1 MEHTIAAISTSTM
14 SSGGIS
20 IVRMSGKDAIETADK
35 IFVSKNG
42 KKLSEASSHTVHYGN
57 IVDEDGNIIDEV
69 LVIVMRAPNTYTRED
84 VVEIDCH
91 GGILVTRKVLEAA
104 IKAGAK
110 PAEPGEFTKRAFL
123 NGRIDL
129 SQAEAVIDVI
139 NSKNE
144 YALKSSV
151 SQLDGK
157 LSAKIKEIRE
167 VILNHVAYIEA
178 ALDDPEHISL
188 DNYVNNIEK
197 DVDNC
202 VDNVYK
208 LLKTSDNGRIMRDGI
223 RTVILGKTNAGKSSL
238 LNALAKEERAIV
250 TDIEGTTRD
259 VLEEQ
264 VNLGGVTLNLVDT
277 AGIRKTDDYVESI
290 GVEKAKKYAQ
300 DADLVIFVV
309 DSSRPLD
316 KNDDDI
322 ISLIQNKNVIVL
334 LNKSDMEQVVK
345 PEDLK
350 NLNKFSMV
358 SISAKNETGLDK
370 LEHAIKDMF
379 FNGEIS
385 FNEEIYITNVRHKT
399 LLQEALDSLHMVKD
413 GINQGMS
420 EDFLTIDLMTAYEKL
435 GMIIGEEVE
444 DDLADRIFSK
454 FCMGKKRLFKETAVK
469 NLCET
474 YDVVVVGAG
483 HAGCEAALACAR
495 LGLNTICFT
504 VSCESIAMM
513 PCNPNIGG
521 SSKGHLV
528 REIDALGGEMGK
540 NIDAT
545 FIQSKMLNKSKGPAV
560 HSLRAQADKSDY
572 SHRMR
577 KIMENTDNLLVRQAE
592 VSEIIVEDGIIKGV
606 KTVSG
611 ASYFAKAVVLCTG
624 VYLKA
629 KCIFG
634 DVSYETGPNGLLPA
648 NHLTQSL
655 VDNGIEVRRFKT
667 GTPARVDKRSIDF
680 SKMTE
685 QFGDERVVPFSF
697 TTDPETVQKDQVSC
711 WLTYTNEETHKIIRD
726 NLDRS
731 PLYAGVIHGTGAR
744 IS

>member
-264 VNLGGVTLNLVDT
+264 VNLGGVTLNLIDT

-322 ISLIQNKNVIVL
+322 ISLIQDKNVIVL

-454 FCMGKKRLFKETAVK
+454 FCMGK
-469 NLCET
+469 
-474 YDVVVVGAG
+474 
-483 HAGCEAALACAR
+483 
-495 LGLNTICFT
+495 
-504 VSCESIAMM
+504 
-513 PCNPNIGG
+513 
-521 SSKGHLV
+521 
-528 REIDALGGEMGK
+528 
-540 NIDAT
+540 
-545 FIQSKMLNKSKGPAV
+545 
-560 HSLRAQADKSDY
+560 
-572 SHRMR
+572 
-577 KIMENTDNLLVRQAE
+577 
-592 VSEIIVEDGIIKGV
+592 
-606 KTVSG
+606 
-611 ASYFAKAVVLCTG
+611 
-624 VYLKA
+624 
-629 KCIFG
+629 
-634 DVSYETGPNGLLPA
+634 
-648 NHLTQSL
+648 
-655 VDNGIEVRRFKT
+655 
-667 GTPARVDKRSIDF
+667 
-680 SKMTE
+680 
-685 QFGDERVVPFSF
+685 
-697 TTDPETVQKDQVSC
+697 
-711 WLTYTNEETHKIIRD
+711 
-726 NLDRS
+726 
-731 PLYAGVIHGTGAR
+731 
-744 IS
+744 

>member
-69 LVIVMRAPNTYTRED
+69 LIIVMRAPNTYTRED

-264 VNLGGVTLNLVDT
+264 VNLGGVTLNLIDT

-322 ISLIQNKNVIVL
+322 ISLIQDKNVIVL

-454 FCMGKKRLFKETAVK
+454 FCMGK
-469 NLCET
+469 
-474 YDVVVVGAG
+474 
-483 HAGCEAALACAR
+483 
-495 LGLNTICFT
+495 
-504 VSCESIAMM
+504 
-513 PCNPNIGG
+513 
-521 SSKGHLV
+521 
-528 REIDALGGEMGK
+528 
-540 NIDAT
+540 
-545 FIQSKMLNKSKGPAV
+545 
-560 HSLRAQADKSDY
+560 
-572 SHRMR
+572 
-577 KIMENTDNLLVRQAE
+577 
-592 VSEIIVEDGIIKGV
+592 
-606 KTVSG
+606 
-611 ASYFAKAVVLCTG
+611 
-624 VYLKA
+624 
-629 KCIFG
+629 
-634 DVSYETGPNGLLPA
+634 
-648 NHLTQSL
+648 
-655 VDNGIEVRRFKT
+655 
-667 GTPARVDKRSIDF
+667 
-680 SKMTE
+680 
-685 QFGDERVVPFSF
+685 
-697 TTDPETVQKDQVSC
+697 
-711 WLTYTNEETHKIIRD
+711 
-726 NLDRS
+726 
-731 PLYAGVIHGTGAR
+731 
-744 IS
+744 

>member
-69 LVIVMRAPNTYTRED
+69 LIIVMRAPNTYTRED

-399 LLQEALDSLHMVKD
+399 LLKEALDSLHMVKD

-454 FCMGKKRLFKETAVK
+454 FCMGK
-469 NLCET
+469 
-474 YDVVVVGAG
+474 
-483 HAGCEAALACAR
+483 
-495 LGLNTICFT
+495 
-504 VSCESIAMM
+504 
-513 PCNPNIGG
+513 
-521 SSKGHLV
+521 
-528 REIDALGGEMGK
+528 
-540 NIDAT
+540 
-545 FIQSKMLNKSKGPAV
+545 
-560 HSLRAQADKSDY
+560 
-572 SHRMR
+572 
-577 KIMENTDNLLVRQAE
+577 
-592 VSEIIVEDGIIKGV
+592 
-606 KTVSG
+606 
-611 ASYFAKAVVLCTG
+611 
-624 VYLKA
+624 
-629 KCIFG
+629 
-634 DVSYETGPNGLLPA
+634 
-648 NHLTQSL
+648 
-655 VDNGIEVRRFKT
+655 
-667 GTPARVDKRSIDF
+667 
-680 SKMTE
+680 
-685 QFGDERVVPFSF
+685 
-697 TTDPETVQKDQVSC
+697 
-711 WLTYTNEETHKIIRD
+711 
-726 NLDRS
+726 
-731 PLYAGVIHGTGAR
+731 
-744 IS
+744 

>member
-42 KKLSEASSHTVHYGN
+42 KKLSEAISHTVHYGN

-264 VNLGGVTLNLVDT
+264 VNLSGVTLNLVDT

-454 FCMGKKRLFKETAVK
+454 FCMGK
-469 NLCET
+469 
-474 YDVVVVGAG
+474 
-483 HAGCEAALACAR
+483 
-495 LGLNTICFT
+495 
-504 VSCESIAMM
+504 
-513 PCNPNIGG
+513 
-521 SSKGHLV
+521 
-528 REIDALGGEMGK
+528 
-540 NIDAT
+540 
-545 FIQSKMLNKSKGPAV
+545 
-560 HSLRAQADKSDY
+560 
-572 SHRMR
+572 
-577 KIMENTDNLLVRQAE
+577 
-592 VSEIIVEDGIIKGV
+592 
-606 KTVSG
+606 
-611 ASYFAKAVVLCTG
+611 
-624 VYLKA
+624 
-629 KCIFG
+629 
-634 DVSYETGPNGLLPA
+634 
-648 NHLTQSL
+648 
-655 VDNGIEVRRFKT
+655 
-667 GTPARVDKRSIDF
+667 
-680 SKMTE
+680 
-685 QFGDERVVPFSF
+685 
-697 TTDPETVQKDQVSC
+697 
-711 WLTYTNEETHKIIRD
+711 
-726 NLDRS
+726 
-731 PLYAGVIHGTGAR
+731 
-744 IS
+744 

>member
-42 KKLSEASSHTVHYGN
+42 KKLSEAISHTVHYGN

-444 DDLADRIFSK
+444 DDLADSIFSK
-454 FCMGKKRLFKETAVK
+454 FCMGK
-469 NLCET
+469 
-474 YDVVVVGAG
+474 
-483 HAGCEAALACAR
+483 
-495 LGLNTICFT
+495 
-504 VSCESIAMM
+504 
-513 PCNPNIGG
+513 
-521 SSKGHLV
+521 
-528 REIDALGGEMGK
+528 
-540 NIDAT
+540 
-545 FIQSKMLNKSKGPAV
+545 
-560 HSLRAQADKSDY
+560 
-572 SHRMR
+572 
-577 KIMENTDNLLVRQAE
+577 
-592 VSEIIVEDGIIKGV
+592 
-606 KTVSG
+606 
-611 ASYFAKAVVLCTG
+611 
-624 VYLKA
+624 
-629 KCIFG
+629 
-634 DVSYETGPNGLLPA
+634 
-648 NHLTQSL
+648 
-655 VDNGIEVRRFKT
+655 
-667 GTPARVDKRSIDF
+667 
-680 SKMTE
+680 
-685 QFGDERVVPFSF
+685 
-697 TTDPETVQKDQVSC
+697 
-711 WLTYTNEETHKIIRD
+711 
-726 NLDRS
+726 
-731 PLYAGVIHGTGAR
+731 
-744 IS
+744 

>member
-277 AGIRKTDDYVESI
+277 AGIRKTDDYVENI
-290 GVEKAKKYAQ
+290 GVNKAKKYASE
-300 DADLVIFVV
+300 ADLIIFVI
-309 DSSRPLD
+309 DASRPLD
-316 KNDDDI
+316 NNDYEIMD
-322 ISLIQNKNVIVL
+322 LIMNKKVLVL
-334 LNKSDMEQVVK
+334 LNKSDIQAVVTK
-345 PEDLK
+345 EDILK
-350 NLNKFSMV
+350 HLSCNVISV
-358 SISAKNETGLDK
+358 SAKEETGIDD
-370 LEHAIKDMF
+370 LENEIKNMF
-379 FNGEIS
+379 FNGEIET
-385 FNEEIYITNVRHKT
+385 NEEIYITNLRHKN
-399 LLQEALDSLHMVKD
+399 LLREALESLKLVKG
-413 GINQGMS
+413 GIEAGVS
-420 EDFLTIDLMTAYEKL
+420 EDFLTIDMMNAYEKL
-435 GMIIGEEVE
+435 GLIIGEEVE
-444 DDLADRIFSK
+444 DDLADRIFEK
-454 FCMGKKRLFKETAVK
+454 FCMGK
-469 NLCET
+469 
-474 YDVVVVGAG
+474 
-483 HAGCEAALACAR
+483 
-495 LGLNTICFT
+495 
-504 VSCESIAMM
+504 
-513 PCNPNIGG
+513 
-521 SSKGHLV
+521 
-528 REIDALGGEMGK
+528 
-540 NIDAT
+540 
-545 FIQSKMLNKSKGPAV
+545 
-560 HSLRAQADKSDY
+560 
-572 SHRMR
+572 
-577 KIMENTDNLLVRQAE
+577 
-592 VSEIIVEDGIIKGV
+592 
-606 KTVSG
+606 
-611 ASYFAKAVVLCTG
+611 
-624 VYLKA
+624 
-629 KCIFG
+629 
-634 DVSYETGPNGLLPA
+634 
-648 NHLTQSL
+648 
-655 VDNGIEVRRFKT
+655 
-667 GTPARVDKRSIDF
+667 
-680 SKMTE
+680 
-685 QFGDERVVPFSF
+685 
-697 TTDPETVQKDQVSC
+697 
-711 WLTYTNEETHKIIRD
+711 
-726 NLDRS
+726 
-731 PLYAGVIHGTGAR
+731 
-744 IS
+744 

>member
-188 DNYVNNIEK
+188 NNYVNNIEK

-454 FCMGKKRLFKETAVK
+454 FCMGK
-469 NLCET
+469 
-474 YDVVVVGAG
+474 
-483 HAGCEAALACAR
+483 
-495 LGLNTICFT
+495 
-504 VSCESIAMM
+504 
-513 PCNPNIGG
+513 
-521 SSKGHLV
+521 
-528 REIDALGGEMGK
+528 
-540 NIDAT
+540 
-545 FIQSKMLNKSKGPAV
+545 
-560 HSLRAQADKSDY
+560 
-572 SHRMR
+572 
-577 KIMENTDNLLVRQAE
+577 
-592 VSEIIVEDGIIKGV
+592 
-606 KTVSG
+606 
-611 ASYFAKAVVLCTG
+611 
-624 VYLKA
+624 
-629 KCIFG
+629 
-634 DVSYETGPNGLLPA
+634 
-648 NHLTQSL
+648 
-655 VDNGIEVRRFKT
+655 
-667 GTPARVDKRSIDF
+667 
-680 SKMTE
+680 
-685 QFGDERVVPFSF
+685 
-697 TTDPETVQKDQVSC
+697 
-711 WLTYTNEETHKIIRD
+711 
-726 NLDRS
+726 
-731 PLYAGVIHGTGAR
+731 
-744 IS
+744 

>member
-1 MEHTIAAISTSTM
+1 MEHTIAAISTSAM

-208 LLKTSDNGRIMRDGI
+208 LLKTSDNGRIMRNGI

-454 FCMGKKRLFKETAVK
+454 FCMGK
-469 NLCET
+469 
-474 YDVVVVGAG
+474 
-483 HAGCEAALACAR
+483 
-495 LGLNTICFT
+495 
-504 VSCESIAMM
+504 
-513 PCNPNIGG
+513 
-521 SSKGHLV
+521 
-528 REIDALGGEMGK
+528 
-540 NIDAT
+540 
-545 FIQSKMLNKSKGPAV
+545 
-560 HSLRAQADKSDY
+560 
-572 SHRMR
+572 
-577 KIMENTDNLLVRQAE
+577 
-592 VSEIIVEDGIIKGV
+592 
-606 KTVSG
+606 
-611 ASYFAKAVVLCTG
+611 
-624 VYLKA
+624 
-629 KCIFG
+629 
-634 DVSYETGPNGLLPA
+634 
-648 NHLTQSL
+648 
-655 VDNGIEVRRFKT
+655 
-667 GTPARVDKRSIDF
+667 
-680 SKMTE
+680 
-685 QFGDERVVPFSF
+685 
-697 TTDPETVQKDQVSC
+697 
-711 WLTYTNEETHKIIRD
+711 
-726 NLDRS
+726 
-731 PLYAGVIHGTGAR
+731 
-744 IS
+744 

>member
-20 IVRMSGKDAIETADK
+20 IVRMSGKDAIDTADK

-454 FCMGKKRLFKETAVK
+454 FCMGK
-469 NLCET
+469 
-474 YDVVVVGAG
+474 
-483 HAGCEAALACAR
+483 
-495 LGLNTICFT
+495 
-504 VSCESIAMM
+504 
-513 PCNPNIGG
+513 
-521 SSKGHLV
+521 
-528 REIDALGGEMGK
+528 
-540 NIDAT
+540 
-545 FIQSKMLNKSKGPAV
+545 
-560 HSLRAQADKSDY
+560 
-572 SHRMR
+572 
-577 KIMENTDNLLVRQAE
+577 
-592 VSEIIVEDGIIKGV
+592 
-606 KTVSG
+606 
-611 ASYFAKAVVLCTG
+611 
-624 VYLKA
+624 
-629 KCIFG
+629 
-634 DVSYETGPNGLLPA
+634 
-648 NHLTQSL
+648 
-655 VDNGIEVRRFKT
+655 
-667 GTPARVDKRSIDF
+667 
-680 SKMTE
+680 
-685 QFGDERVVPFSF
+685 
-697 TTDPETVQKDQVSC
+697 
-711 WLTYTNEETHKIIRD
+711 
-726 NLDRS
+726 
-731 PLYAGVIHGTGAR
+731 
-744 IS
+744 

>member
-188 DNYVNNIEK
+188 
-197 DVDNC
+197 DNC

-454 FCMGKKRLFKETAVK
+454 FCMGK
-469 NLCET
+469 
-474 YDVVVVGAG
+474 
-483 HAGCEAALACAR
+483 
-495 LGLNTICFT
+495 
-504 VSCESIAMM
+504 
-513 PCNPNIGG
+513 
-521 SSKGHLV
+521 
-528 REIDALGGEMGK
+528 
-540 NIDAT
+540 
-545 FIQSKMLNKSKGPAV
+545 
-560 HSLRAQADKSDY
+560 
-572 SHRMR
+572 
-577 KIMENTDNLLVRQAE
+577 
-592 VSEIIVEDGIIKGV
+592 
-606 KTVSG
+606 
-611 ASYFAKAVVLCTG
+611 
-624 VYLKA
+624 
-629 KCIFG
+629 
-634 DVSYETGPNGLLPA
+634 
-648 NHLTQSL
+648 
-655 VDNGIEVRRFKT
+655 
-667 GTPARVDKRSIDF
+667 
-680 SKMTE
+680 
-685 QFGDERVVPFSF
+685 
-697 TTDPETVQKDQVSC
+697 
-711 WLTYTNEETHKIIRD
+711 
-726 NLDRS
+726 
-731 PLYAGVIHGTGAR
+731 
-744 IS
+744 

>member
-14 SSGGIS
+14 SSCGIS

-454 FCMGKKRLFKETAVK
+454 FCMGK
-469 NLCET
+469 
-474 YDVVVVGAG
+474 
-483 HAGCEAALACAR
+483 
-495 LGLNTICFT
+495 
-504 VSCESIAMM
+504 
-513 PCNPNIGG
+513 
-521 SSKGHLV
+521 
-528 REIDALGGEMGK
+528 
-540 NIDAT
+540 
-545 FIQSKMLNKSKGPAV
+545 
-560 HSLRAQADKSDY
+560 
-572 SHRMR
+572 
-577 KIMENTDNLLVRQAE
+577 
-592 VSEIIVEDGIIKGV
+592 
-606 KTVSG
+606 
-611 ASYFAKAVVLCTG
+611 
-624 VYLKA
+624 
-629 KCIFG
+629 
-634 DVSYETGPNGLLPA
+634 
-648 NHLTQSL
+648 
-655 VDNGIEVRRFKT
+655 
-667 GTPARVDKRSIDF
+667 
-680 SKMTE
+680 
-685 QFGDERVVPFSF
+685 
-697 TTDPETVQKDQVSC
+697 
-711 WLTYTNEETHKIIRD
+711 
-726 NLDRS
+726 
-731 PLYAGVIHGTGAR
+731 
-744 IS
+744 

>member
-104 IKAGAK
+104 IKSGAK

-454 FCMGKKRLFKETAVK
+454 FCMGK
-469 NLCET
+469 
-474 YDVVVVGAG
+474 
-483 HAGCEAALACAR
+483 
-495 LGLNTICFT
+495 
-504 VSCESIAMM
+504 
-513 PCNPNIGG
+513 
-521 SSKGHLV
+521 
-528 REIDALGGEMGK
+528 
-540 NIDAT
+540 
-545 FIQSKMLNKSKGPAV
+545 
-560 HSLRAQADKSDY
+560 
-572 SHRMR
+572 
-577 KIMENTDNLLVRQAE
+577 
-592 VSEIIVEDGIIKGV
+592 
-606 KTVSG
+606 
-611 ASYFAKAVVLCTG
+611 
-624 VYLKA
+624 
-629 KCIFG
+629 
-634 DVSYETGPNGLLPA
+634 
-648 NHLTQSL
+648 
-655 VDNGIEVRRFKT
+655 
-667 GTPARVDKRSIDF
+667 
-680 SKMTE
+680 
-685 QFGDERVVPFSF
+685 
-697 TTDPETVQKDQVSC
+697 
-711 WLTYTNEETHKIIRD
+711 
-726 NLDRS
+726 
-731 PLYAGVIHGTGAR
+731 
-744 IS
+744 

>member
-42 KKLSEASSHTVHYGN
+42 KKLSEVSSHTVHYGN

-334 LNKSDMEQVVK
+334 LNKSDMDQVVK

-358 SISAKNETGLDK
+358 SISAKNERGLDK

-454 FCMGKKRLFKETAVK
+454 FCMGK
-469 NLCET
+469 
-474 YDVVVVGAG
+474 
-483 HAGCEAALACAR
+483 
-495 LGLNTICFT
+495 
-504 VSCESIAMM
+504 
-513 PCNPNIGG
+513 
-521 SSKGHLV
+521 
-528 REIDALGGEMGK
+528 
-540 NIDAT
+540 
-545 FIQSKMLNKSKGPAV
+545 
-560 HSLRAQADKSDY
+560 
-572 SHRMR
+572 
-577 KIMENTDNLLVRQAE
+577 
-592 VSEIIVEDGIIKGV
+592 
-606 KTVSG
+606 
-611 ASYFAKAVVLCTG
+611 
-624 VYLKA
+624 
-629 KCIFG
+629 
-634 DVSYETGPNGLLPA
+634 
-648 NHLTQSL
+648 
-655 VDNGIEVRRFKT
+655 
-667 GTPARVDKRSIDF
+667 
-680 SKMTE
+680 
-685 QFGDERVVPFSF
+685 
-697 TTDPETVQKDQVSC
+697 
-711 WLTYTNEETHKIIRD
+711 
-726 NLDRS
+726 
-731 PLYAGVIHGTGAR
+731 
-744 IS
+744 

>member
-259 VLEEQ
+259 VLEDQ

-454 FCMGKKRLFKETAVK
+454 FCMGK
-469 NLCET
+469 
-474 YDVVVVGAG
+474 
-483 HAGCEAALACAR
+483 
-495 LGLNTICFT
+495 
-504 VSCESIAMM
+504 
-513 PCNPNIGG
+513 
-521 SSKGHLV
+521 
-528 REIDALGGEMGK
+528 
-540 NIDAT
+540 
-545 FIQSKMLNKSKGPAV
+545 
-560 HSLRAQADKSDY
+560 
-572 SHRMR
+572 
-577 KIMENTDNLLVRQAE
+577 
-592 VSEIIVEDGIIKGV
+592 
-606 KTVSG
+606 
-611 ASYFAKAVVLCTG
+611 
-624 VYLKA
+624 
-629 KCIFG
+629 
-634 DVSYETGPNGLLPA
+634 
-648 NHLTQSL
+648 
-655 VDNGIEVRRFKT
+655 
-667 GTPARVDKRSIDF
+667 
-680 SKMTE
+680 
-685 QFGDERVVPFSF
+685 
-697 TTDPETVQKDQVSC
+697 
-711 WLTYTNEETHKIIRD
+711 
-726 NLDRS
+726 
-731 PLYAGVIHGTGAR
+731 
-744 IS
+744 

>member
-259 VLEEQ
+259 VLGEQ

-454 FCMGKKRLFKETAVK
+454 FCMGK
-469 NLCET
+469 
-474 YDVVVVGAG
+474 
-483 HAGCEAALACAR
+483 
-495 LGLNTICFT
+495 
-504 VSCESIAMM
+504 
-513 PCNPNIGG
+513 
-521 SSKGHLV
+521 
-528 REIDALGGEMGK
+528 
-540 NIDAT
+540 
-545 FIQSKMLNKSKGPAV
+545 
-560 HSLRAQADKSDY
+560 
-572 SHRMR
+572 
-577 KIMENTDNLLVRQAE
+577 
-592 VSEIIVEDGIIKGV
+592 
-606 KTVSG
+606 
-611 ASYFAKAVVLCTG
+611 
-624 VYLKA
+624 
-629 KCIFG
+629 
-634 DVSYETGPNGLLPA
+634 
-648 NHLTQSL
+648 
-655 VDNGIEVRRFKT
+655 
-667 GTPARVDKRSIDF
+667 
-680 SKMTE
+680 
-685 QFGDERVVPFSF
+685 
-697 TTDPETVQKDQVSC
+697 
-711 WLTYTNEETHKIIRD
+711 
-726 NLDRS
+726 
-731 PLYAGVIHGTGAR
+731 
-744 IS
+744 

>member
-157 LSAKIKEIRE
+157 LSAKIKKIRD

-264 VNLGGVTLNLVDT
+264 VNLGGVTLNLIDT

-322 ISLIQNKNVIVL
+322 ISLIQDKNVIVL
-334 LNKSDMEQVVK
+334 LNKSDMEQFVK

-454 FCMGKKRLFKETAVK
+454 FCMGK
-469 NLCET
+469 
-474 YDVVVVGAG
+474 
-483 HAGCEAALACAR
+483 
-495 LGLNTICFT
+495 
-504 VSCESIAMM
+504 
-513 PCNPNIGG
+513 
-521 SSKGHLV
+521 
-528 REIDALGGEMGK
+528 
-540 NIDAT
+540 
-545 FIQSKMLNKSKGPAV
+545 
-560 HSLRAQADKSDY
+560 
-572 SHRMR
+572 
-577 KIMENTDNLLVRQAE
+577 
-592 VSEIIVEDGIIKGV
+592 
-606 KTVSG
+606 
-611 ASYFAKAVVLCTG
+611 
-624 VYLKA
+624 
-629 KCIFG
+629 
-634 DVSYETGPNGLLPA
+634 
-648 NHLTQSL
+648 
-655 VDNGIEVRRFKT
+655 
-667 GTPARVDKRSIDF
+667 
-680 SKMTE
+680 
-685 QFGDERVVPFSF
+685 
-697 TTDPETVQKDQVSC
+697 
-711 WLTYTNEETHKIIRD
+711 
-726 NLDRS
+726 
-731 PLYAGVIHGTGAR
+731 
-744 IS
+744 

>member
-358 SISAKNETGLDK
+358 SISAKNETVLDK

-454 FCMGKKRLFKETAVK
+454 FCMGK
-469 NLCET
+469 
-474 YDVVVVGAG
+474 
-483 HAGCEAALACAR
+483 
-495 LGLNTICFT
+495 
-504 VSCESIAMM
+504 
-513 PCNPNIGG
+513 
-521 SSKGHLV
+521 
-528 REIDALGGEMGK
+528 
-540 NIDAT
+540 
-545 FIQSKMLNKSKGPAV
+545 
-560 HSLRAQADKSDY
+560 
-572 SHRMR
+572 
-577 KIMENTDNLLVRQAE
+577 
-592 VSEIIVEDGIIKGV
+592 
-606 KTVSG
+606 
-611 ASYFAKAVVLCTG
+611 
-624 VYLKA
+624 
-629 KCIFG
+629 
-634 DVSYETGPNGLLPA
+634 
-648 NHLTQSL
+648 
-655 VDNGIEVRRFKT
+655 
-667 GTPARVDKRSIDF
+667 
-680 SKMTE
+680 
-685 QFGDERVVPFSF
+685 
-697 TTDPETVQKDQVSC
+697 
-711 WLTYTNEETHKIIRD
+711 
-726 NLDRS
+726 
-731 PLYAGVIHGTGAR
+731 
-744 IS
+744 

>member
-167 VILNHVAYIEA
+167 IILNHVAYIEA

-379 FNGEIS
+379 FNGEIA

-454 FCMGKKRLFKETAVK
+454 FCMGK
-469 NLCET
+469 
-474 YDVVVVGAG
+474 
-483 HAGCEAALACAR
+483 
-495 LGLNTICFT
+495 
-504 VSCESIAMM
+504 
-513 PCNPNIGG
+513 
-521 SSKGHLV
+521 
-528 REIDALGGEMGK
+528 
-540 NIDAT
+540 
-545 FIQSKMLNKSKGPAV
+545 
-560 HSLRAQADKSDY
+560 
-572 SHRMR
+572 
-577 KIMENTDNLLVRQAE
+577 
-592 VSEIIVEDGIIKGV
+592 
-606 KTVSG
+606 
-611 ASYFAKAVVLCTG
+611 
-624 VYLKA
+624 
-629 KCIFG
+629 
-634 DVSYETGPNGLLPA
+634 
-648 NHLTQSL
+648 
-655 VDNGIEVRRFKT
+655 
-667 GTPARVDKRSIDF
+667 
-680 SKMTE
+680 
-685 QFGDERVVPFSF
+685 
-697 TTDPETVQKDQVSC
+697 
-711 WLTYTNEETHKIIRD
+711 
-726 NLDRS
+726 
-731 PLYAGVIHGTGAR
+731 
-744 IS
+744 

>member
-309 DSSRPLD
+309 DSSRSLD

-454 FCMGKKRLFKETAVK
+454 FCMGK
-469 NLCET
+469 
-474 YDVVVVGAG
+474 
-483 HAGCEAALACAR
+483 
-495 LGLNTICFT
+495 
-504 VSCESIAMM
+504 
-513 PCNPNIGG
+513 
-521 SSKGHLV
+521 
-528 REIDALGGEMGK
+528 
-540 NIDAT
+540 
-545 FIQSKMLNKSKGPAV
+545 
-560 HSLRAQADKSDY
+560 
-572 SHRMR
+572 
-577 KIMENTDNLLVRQAE
+577 
-592 VSEIIVEDGIIKGV
+592 
-606 KTVSG
+606 
-611 ASYFAKAVVLCTG
+611 
-624 VYLKA
+624 
-629 KCIFG
+629 
-634 DVSYETGPNGLLPA
+634 
-648 NHLTQSL
+648 
-655 VDNGIEVRRFKT
+655 
-667 GTPARVDKRSIDF
+667 
-680 SKMTE
+680 
-685 QFGDERVVPFSF
+685 
-697 TTDPETVQKDQVSC
+697 
-711 WLTYTNEETHKIIRD
+711 
-726 NLDRS
+726 
-731 PLYAGVIHGTGAR
+731 
-744 IS
+744 

>member
-385 FNEEIYITNVRHKT
+385 FNEEIYITN
-399 LLQEALDSLHMVKD
+399 
-413 GINQGMS
+413 
-420 EDFLTIDLMTAYEKL
+420 
-435 GMIIGEEVE
+435 
-444 DDLADRIFSK
+444 FSQ
-454 FCMGKKRLFKETAVK
+454 
-469 NLCET
+469 
-474 YDVVVVGAG
+474 
-483 HAGCEAALACAR
+483 
-495 LGLNTICFT
+495 
-504 VSCESIAMM
+504 
-513 PCNPNIGG
+513 
-521 SSKGHLV
+521 
-528 REIDALGGEMGK
+528 
-540 NIDAT
+540 
-545 FIQSKMLNKSKGPAV
+545 QSP
-560 HSLRAQADKSDY
+560 
-572 SHRMR
+572 
-577 KIMENTDNLLVRQAE
+577 
-592 VSEIIVEDGIIKGV
+592 
-606 KTVSG
+606 
-611 ASYFAKAVVLCTG
+611 
-624 VYLKA
+624 
-629 KCIFG
+629 
-634 DVSYETGPNGLLPA
+634 
-648 NHLTQSL
+648 
-655 VDNGIEVRRFKT
+655 
-667 GTPARVDKRSIDF
+667 
-680 SKMTE
+680 
-685 QFGDERVVPFSF
+685 
-697 TTDPETVQKDQVSC
+697 
-711 WLTYTNEETHKIIRD
+711 
-726 NLDRS
+726 
-731 PLYAGVIHGTGAR
+731 
-744 IS
+744 

>member
-129 SQAEAVIDVI
+129 SQAEAVIDII

-399 LLQEALDSLHMVKD
+399 LLQEALDSLNMVKD

-454 FCMGKKRLFKETAVK
+454 FCMGK
-469 NLCET
+469 
-474 YDVVVVGAG
+474 
-483 HAGCEAALACAR
+483 
-495 LGLNTICFT
+495 
-504 VSCESIAMM
+504 
-513 PCNPNIGG
+513 
-521 SSKGHLV
+521 
-528 REIDALGGEMGK
+528 
-540 NIDAT
+540 
-545 FIQSKMLNKSKGPAV
+545 
-560 HSLRAQADKSDY
+560 
-572 SHRMR
+572 
-577 KIMENTDNLLVRQAE
+577 
-592 VSEIIVEDGIIKGV
+592 
-606 KTVSG
+606 
-611 ASYFAKAVVLCTG
+611 
-624 VYLKA
+624 
-629 KCIFG
+629 
-634 DVSYETGPNGLLPA
+634 
-648 NHLTQSL
+648 
-655 VDNGIEVRRFKT
+655 
-667 GTPARVDKRSIDF
+667 
-680 SKMTE
+680 
-685 QFGDERVVPFSF
+685 
-697 TTDPETVQKDQVSC
+697 
-711 WLTYTNEETHKIIRD
+711 
-726 NLDRS
+726 
-731 PLYAGVIHGTGAR
+731 
-744 IS
+744 

>member
-42 KKLSEASSHTVHYGN
+42 KKLSEASGHTVHYGN

-454 FCMGKKRLFKETAVK
+454 FCMGK
-469 NLCET
+469 
-474 YDVVVVGAG
+474 
-483 HAGCEAALACAR
+483 
-495 LGLNTICFT
+495 
-504 VSCESIAMM
+504 
-513 PCNPNIGG
+513 
-521 SSKGHLV
+521 
-528 REIDALGGEMGK
+528 
-540 NIDAT
+540 
-545 FIQSKMLNKSKGPAV
+545 
-560 HSLRAQADKSDY
+560 
-572 SHRMR
+572 
-577 KIMENTDNLLVRQAE
+577 
-592 VSEIIVEDGIIKGV
+592 
-606 KTVSG
+606 
-611 ASYFAKAVVLCTG
+611 
-624 VYLKA
+624 
-629 KCIFG
+629 
-634 DVSYETGPNGLLPA
+634 
-648 NHLTQSL
+648 
-655 VDNGIEVRRFKT
+655 
-667 GTPARVDKRSIDF
+667 
-680 SKMTE
+680 
-685 QFGDERVVPFSF
+685 
-697 TTDPETVQKDQVSC
+697 
-711 WLTYTNEETHKIIRD
+711 
-726 NLDRS
+726 
-731 PLYAGVIHGTGAR
+731 
-744 IS
+744 

>member
-208 LLKTSDNGRIMRDGI
+208 LLKTSDNGRIMQDGI

-454 FCMGKKRLFKETAVK
+454 FCMGK
-469 NLCET
+469 
-474 YDVVVVGAG
+474 
-483 HAGCEAALACAR
+483 
-495 LGLNTICFT
+495 
-504 VSCESIAMM
+504 
-513 PCNPNIGG
+513 
-521 SSKGHLV
+521 
-528 REIDALGGEMGK
+528 
-540 NIDAT
+540 
-545 FIQSKMLNKSKGPAV
+545 
-560 HSLRAQADKSDY
+560 
-572 SHRMR
+572 
-577 KIMENTDNLLVRQAE
+577 
-592 VSEIIVEDGIIKGV
+592 
-606 KTVSG
+606 
-611 ASYFAKAVVLCTG
+611 
-624 VYLKA
+624 
-629 KCIFG
+629 
-634 DVSYETGPNGLLPA
+634 
-648 NHLTQSL
+648 
-655 VDNGIEVRRFKT
+655 
-667 GTPARVDKRSIDF
+667 
-680 SKMTE
+680 
-685 QFGDERVVPFSF
+685 
-697 TTDPETVQKDQVSC
+697 
-711 WLTYTNEETHKIIRD
+711 
-726 NLDRS
+726 
-731 PLYAGVIHGTGAR
+731 
-744 IS
+744 

>member
-334 LNKSDMEQVVK
+334 LNNSDMEQVVK

-454 FCMGKKRLFKETAVK
+454 FCMGK
-469 NLCET
+469 
-474 YDVVVVGAG
+474 
-483 HAGCEAALACAR
+483 
-495 LGLNTICFT
+495 
-504 VSCESIAMM
+504 
-513 PCNPNIGG
+513 
-521 SSKGHLV
+521 
-528 REIDALGGEMGK
+528 
-540 NIDAT
+540 
-545 FIQSKMLNKSKGPAV
+545 
-560 HSLRAQADKSDY
+560 
-572 SHRMR
+572 
-577 KIMENTDNLLVRQAE
+577 
-592 VSEIIVEDGIIKGV
+592 
-606 KTVSG
+606 
-611 ASYFAKAVVLCTG
+611 
-624 VYLKA
+624 
-629 KCIFG
+629 
-634 DVSYETGPNGLLPA
+634 
-648 NHLTQSL
+648 
-655 VDNGIEVRRFKT
+655 
-667 GTPARVDKRSIDF
+667 
-680 SKMTE
+680 
-685 QFGDERVVPFSF
+685 
-697 TTDPETVQKDQVSC
+697 
-711 WLTYTNEETHKIIRD
+711 
-726 NLDRS
+726 
-731 PLYAGVIHGTGAR
+731 
-744 IS
+744 

>member
-385 FNEEIYITNVRHKT
+385 FNEEIYITNVRPKT
-399 LLQEALDSLHMVKD
+399 LLKEALDSLHMVKD

-454 FCMGKKRLFKETAVK
+454 FCMGK
-469 NLCET
+469 
-474 YDVVVVGAG
+474 
-483 HAGCEAALACAR
+483 
-495 LGLNTICFT
+495 
-504 VSCESIAMM
+504 
-513 PCNPNIGG
+513 
-521 SSKGHLV
+521 
-528 REIDALGGEMGK
+528 
-540 NIDAT
+540 
-545 FIQSKMLNKSKGPAV
+545 
-560 HSLRAQADKSDY
+560 
-572 SHRMR
+572 
-577 KIMENTDNLLVRQAE
+577 
-592 VSEIIVEDGIIKGV
+592 
-606 KTVSG
+606 
-611 ASYFAKAVVLCTG
+611 
-624 VYLKA
+624 
-629 KCIFG
+629 
-634 DVSYETGPNGLLPA
+634 
-648 NHLTQSL
+648 
-655 VDNGIEVRRFKT
+655 
-667 GTPARVDKRSIDF
+667 
-680 SKMTE
+680 
-685 QFGDERVVPFSF
+685 
-697 TTDPETVQKDQVSC
+697 
-711 WLTYTNEETHKIIRD
+711 
-726 NLDRS
+726 
-731 PLYAGVIHGTGAR
+731 
-744 IS
+744 